1 MTRRILAILLTL
13 CIVIV
18 LLCGCTSFGNKPGS
32 GTADETG
39 SADTAQS
46 GTEASAS
53 AGTAGEASLYPI
65 TKEKITVKAMIIPGT
80 LANEDNKK
88 ILWDRIEDLTN
99 IHLEPVTIEAE
110 QKSVYLASGDW
121 PDFFYTP
128 LTNSEVNSYGV
139 EGKMLVDY
147 RDCLDSMPNLAA
159 CFEKYPTSKKVV
171 TNTDGTIYQLP
182 MVNIASTSTTAR
194 PHYREDILNE
204 LGLKV
209 PATTDE
215 FHDVLAAIKKAKGI
229 APLVT
234 DMNGGYEFFLFAAFG
249 EATNC
254 GGPAAA
260 TSSSTNTNI
269 NPGFDSIDGKTVV
282 YTRTTDQYRHYLE
295 YVKKLY
301 SDGLLYKEFLTL
313 NRATMDAMAQDGTS
327 IFSNNLTTLTA
338 KNFKSGKVEVGTL
351 APLTSQY
358 SNTQKIIGS
367 SNITVSGCAINK
379 NSKYI
384 KEICRMLDIAFA
396 EEEVQKGTGLYGKAF
411 AYGPEGVTWEYKD
424 DQKTSF
430 DFIVP
435 KDMDVTATAY
445 ISKYV
450 KWSTIG
456 LFDSMMITA
465 EEGNPRVRQMG
476 YVKNEIPY
484 QREFFPYALLPFT
497 SDEQS
502 VIDAKL
508 TDIHKYACE
517 MRGKFITG
525 VADINT
531 GWDEYVARI
540 NKMGIDDVL
549 KVYQAACD
557 RWNKL

>member
-1 MTRRILAILLTL
+1 MLRRILAMVLTL
-13 CIVIV
+13 CMII
-18 LLCGCTSFGNKPGS
+18 LLACGCTSSKNNTGS
-32 GTADETG
+32 GNADQQK
-39 SADTAQS
+39 SADITQAK
-46 GTEASAS
+46 TEASTS
-53 AGTAGEASLYPI
+53 AGTVENASKYPI

-80 LANEDNKK
+80 LANDDNKK
-88 ILWDRIEDLTN
+88 LLWDCVEELTN

-128 LTNSEVNSYGV
+128 LGNSEINSYGV
-139 EGKMLVDY
+139 EGKMLVNYKDY
-147 RDCLDSMPNLAA
+147 LEDMPNLAA
-159 CFEKYPTSKKVV
+159 CFEKYPTSRKVV
-171 TNTDGTIYQLP
+171 TKTDGAIYQLP

-194 PHYREDILNE
+194 PHYREDVLNE

-209 PATTDE
+209 PTTTDE

-229 APLVT
+229 APIVA

-254 GGPAAA
+254 GGPAA
-260 TSSSTNTNI
+260 NTAGSVI
-269 NPGFDSIDGKTVV
+269 NPGFDSIDGKTVL

-295 YVKKLY
+295 YVSQLY
-301 SDGLLYKEFLTL
+301 SEGLLYKEFLTL
-313 NRATMDAMAQDGTS
+313 NRATMDAMAQEGTS

-338 KNFKSGKVEVGTL
+338 KSFKSGKVEVGTL

-358 SNTQKIIGS
+358 SSTQKIIGS

-396 EEEVQKGTGLYGKAF
+396 EEEVAEGTGLYGKAF
-411 AYGPEGVTWEYKD
+411 AYGPEGMTWEYKD

-435 KDMDVTATAY
+435 KDMNVTATAY
-445 ISKYV
+445 IAKYV

-465 EEGNPRVRQMG
+465 EEGNPRARQMG

-525 VADINT
+525 VADIKT
-531 GWDEYVARI
+531 GWDEYITTI

-549 KVYQAACD
+549 KVYQAAYD